1 MASLI
6 ETNPYLK
13 DAKLRKKW
21 SQENAYA
28 SSIVEGARGL
38 KTPQAGKRRAKAA
51 MKKSVKG
58 A

>member
-13 DAKLRKKW
+13 NAKLRKKW
-21 SQENAYA
+21 SEENAYA

-38 KTPQAGKRRAKAA
+38 KAPQAGKRRSKAS
-51 MKKSVKG
+51 MKKPVKG